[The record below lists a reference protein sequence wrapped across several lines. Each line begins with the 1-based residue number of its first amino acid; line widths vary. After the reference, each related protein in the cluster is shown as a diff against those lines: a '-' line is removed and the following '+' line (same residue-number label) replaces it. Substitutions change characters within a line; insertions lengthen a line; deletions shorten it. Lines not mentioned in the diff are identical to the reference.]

1 MSYQWLYASASV
13 TGPSHYSSN
22 TPCQDASHTSVSPD
36 GQWLAIAVCDGAGS
50 ALRSKDGADL
60 VAKSFANK
68 LLSLSAQF
76 SSRLPGAWVNDFVIQ
91 QILDVRSE
99 LRNLAGSDNLN
110 DFHSTLVACLLGPD
124 GGFSIHIGDGA
135 LFGGSGSGTSKDGYI
150 YLDNNFFIS
159 KPANGEYANE
169 TFFITE
175 GNWIKSLRITPLPQA
190 DWVIVGSDGGCA
202 LCLDSGEQPKPEF
215 VAPLISLLSKHSNSE
230 WATLLQHTLADSKAD
245 LLTNDDKTL
254 VICMRDSLLQD
265 KDASYR
271 YTDPNTPKKNSAS
284 AKPTTTPIGN
294 QVLSSVV
301 KPSAGAVVSHA
312 DKSQWFSRRYISI
325 AILFAV
331 VLVLLVSLLLCA
343 YQSGLI
349 SKIGS
354 QVNSLIFSVKPTLP
368 SDEQKAEPP
377 HPAQKLNERHSS
389 DDKSLKKPEASAAS
403 GTQI

>member
-13 TGPSHYSSN
+13 IGPSHYSSN

-50 ALRSKDGADL
+50 AMRSKDGADL
-60 VAKSFANK
+60 VAKSFANR
-68 LLSLSAQF
+68 LVSLSAQF

-99 LRNLAGSDNLN
+99 LRKLAGSDDLN

-135 LFGGSGSGTSKDGYI
+135 LFGGSGSGTLKDGYI

-265 KDASYR
+265 KGASYR
-271 YTDPNTPKKNSAS
+271 YTVPNTPKKNLAT
-284 AKPTTTPIGN
+284 AKSVTAPTGT

-301 KPSAGAVVSHA
+301 KPSAGAAATFA
-312 DKSQWFSRRYISI
+312 DKSHWCSRRHISI
-325 AILFAV
+325 AILF
-331 VLVLLVSLLLCA
+331 VLVIALLVCILWA
-343 YQSGLI
+343 YPSAPQKIWSQVKSLI
-349 SKIGS
+349 S
-354 QVNSLIFSVKPTLP
+354 SVEPIPL

-377 HPAQKLNERHSS
+377 HPANKLNEYHSS
-389 DDKSLKKPEASAAS
+389 DDMPLKKPEATADS
-403 GTQI
+403 GTRI

>member
-22 TPCQDASHTSVSPD
+22 TPCQDASHTSASPD

-50 ALRSKDGADL
+50 ALHSKDGADL
-60 VAKSFANK
+60 VAKSFANR

-99 LRNLAGSDNLN
+99 LRKLAGSDDLN

-135 LFGGSGSGTSKDGYI
+135 LFGSSGSGTSKDGYI

-175 GNWIKSLRITPLPQA
+175 GNWIKNLRITPLPQA

-202 LCLDSGEQPKPEF
+202 LCLDSGDQPKPEF
-215 VAPLISLLSKHSNSE
+215 VAPLITLLSKHSSRE
-230 WATLLQHTLADSKAD
+230 WAALLQSTLADSKAD

-265 KDASYR
+265 KGASYR
-271 YTDPNTPKKNSAS
+271 YTDPNSPKKNPAT
-284 AKPTTTPIGN
+284 AKPTTALNGN
-294 QVLSSVV
+294 RALSGTFKVDDE
-301 KPSAGAVVSHA
+301 AAVNHTA
-312 DKSQWFSRRYISI
+312 KNNWRSRRYISI

-331 VLVLLVSLLLCA
+331 VIVLLVSLLLWA

-354 QVNSLIFSVKPTLP
+354 QVNSVVSPEKLTLP

>member
-1 MSYQWLYASASV
+1 MSYQWLYGSASV

-22 TPCQDASHTSVSPD
+22 TPCQDASHTSASPD

-60 VAKSFANK
+60 VAKSFANR

-99 LRNLAGSDNLN
+99 LRKLAGSDDLN
-110 DFHSTLVACLLGPD
+110 DFHSTLVACLLGPS

-135 LFGGSGSGTSKDGYI
+135 LFGGTGSGTSKDGCI

-169 TFFITE
+169 TYFLTE
-175 GNWIKSLRITPLPQA
+175 GNWIKNLRITPLPQA

-202 LCLDSGEQPKPEF
+202 LCLDSGDQPKPEF
-215 VAPLISLLSKHSNSE
+215 VAPLITLLSKNSSSE
-230 WATLLQHTLADSKAD
+230 WASLLQATLADSKAD

-265 KDASYR
+265 KCSSFR
-271 YTDPNTPKKNSAS
+271 YTDPNSPKKNLATAKSAT
-284 AKPTTTPIGN
+284 APTGN
-294 QVLSSVV
+294 HALSSAFKVV
-301 KPSAGAVVSHA
+301 AEAAVNHT
-312 DKSQWFSRRYISI
+312 DKNNWRSRRYISI
-325 AILFAV
+325 AILFALV
-331 VLVLLVSLLLCA
+331 IVLLVSLLLWA
-343 YQSGLI
+343 YQSGLT

-354 QVNSLIFSVKPTLP
+354 QVNSFNFSEKPDLP
-368 SDEQKAEPP
+368 SDEQKTEPP
-377 HPAQKLNERHSS
+377 HPANKLNERHSS
-389 DDKSLKKPEASAAS
+389 DDKPLKKPEASAAS

>member
-1 MSYQWLYASASV
+1 MSYQWLYISASV
-13 TGPSHYSSN
+13 TGPSHSSSN
-22 TPCQDASHTSVSPD
+22 TPCQDASHTSASPD

-50 ALRSKDGADL
+50 ALRPKDGADL
-60 VAKSFANK
+60 VAKSFANR

-99 LRNLAGSDNLN
+99 LRKLAGSDDLN
-110 DFHSTLVACLLGPD
+110 DFHSTLVACLLGPN

-135 LFGGSGSGTSKDGYI
+135 LFGGTGSGASKDGYV

-175 GNWIKSLRITPLPQA
+175 GNWIKNLRITPLPQA

-202 LCLDSGEQPKPEF
+202 LCLDSGDQPKPEF
-215 VAPLISLLSKHSNSE
+215 VAPLITLLSKHSSSE
-230 WATLLQHTLADSKAD
+230 WASLLQATLADSKAD

-265 KDASYR
+265 KGASYR
-271 YTDPNTPKKNSAS
+271 YTDPNTPKKNPAT
-284 AKPTTTPIGN
+284 AKPTTAPTGN
-294 QVLSSVV
+294 HALSSAFKVDV
-301 KPSAGAVVSHA
+301 EAVVNC
-312 DKSQWFSRRYISI
+312 KNNWRSRHYISI
-325 AILFAV
+325 AILFA
-331 VLVLLVSLLLCA
+331 LVIALLVCILWA
-343 YQSGLI
+343 YPSAH
-349 SKIGS
+349 SKIWS
-354 QVNSLIFSVKPTLP
+354 QVNSFIFSEKSNLP
-368 SDEQKAEPP
+368 SDEQKTEPP
-377 HPAQKLNERHSS
+377 HPANKLSERHSS
-389 DDKSLKKPEASAAS
+389 DDKPLKKPEASAAS